1 VSRTVCLGLICA
13 TLGSLLPGAL
23 PVVALPSR
31 PLLISQTTARD
42 YLKLGAERFAR
53 QDYKGAIAAFTEA
66 IRLNPNNALKAFAY
80 VSRAAS
86 RANLGDHQGTLND
99 ANQAIQLDPKN
110 VFAYIN
116 RAGARGNLGDHQ
128 GALNDANRAI
138 QLDPKNVFAY
148 VNRAVAR
155 AILGDFQGALD
166 DANQAVQLDQKNIF
180 AYAIRADV
188 HTFLGNFQKALTD
201 ANQTIR
207 LNSNVSAGYMVRGNA
222 YLFLGDLQAALQ
234 DFNKGIK
241 LEPKSFAGI
250 ANRSEV
256 YSLQQNYGAAL
267 TDADASIKLNP
278 KYGGGYNARAIA
290 YTGLKN
296 YQKAQTDFEKA
307 VQLLPTNGSIYY
319 WQGLLRLKQG
329 NNQQAITDYQKAIQ
343 LIPGLASSK
352 AYEDY
357 SLIAQR
363 KLETPVATQP
373 VMAQQTR
380 PAPVALPPT
389 ATAAVNTPAPNVYKI
404 ADQTT
409 VLIKG
414 QDSGSGVIISKVGNT
429 YYVLTANHVVA
440 TQARQQI
447 VSPDGS
453 KQYPLDYTQVKKV
466 KNLDLAVVQ
475 FTSKE
480 TYPIAQLGSS
490 ENLSQGDII
499 LVSGWPA
506 VAQAITKATLQ
517 VTDGRISGFQ
527 KGDADGYEMLY
538 TNATAPGMSGG
549 PVFDSRGRVVGI
561 HGRAAGNTNSG
572 KVGIN
577 LGIPIHLFL
586 QQAPQAGLN
595 LQQLGLRAEK

>member
-1 VSRTVCLGLICA
+1 VSRIARLGLVCVS
-13 TLGSLLPGAL
+13 LWSLLPWTSLVTAS
-23 PVVALPSR
+23 PSSSFVV
-31 PLLISQTTARD
+31 SQLVATD
-42 YLKLGAERFAR
+42 YNKLGNERFAR
-53 QDYKGAIAAFTEA
+53 QDYKGAIAAYTEA
-66 IRLNPNNALKAFAY
+66 IRLNPSNAVKVAIY
-80 VSRAAS
+80 VNRAGARS
-86 RANLGDHQGTLND
+86 NLGDHQGALND

-110 VFAYIN
+110 VFAYMN
-116 RAGARGNLGDHQ
+116 RANARGNLGDHQ
-128 GALNDANRAI
+128 GALNDANQAI

-148 VNRAVAR
+148 MNRANAR
-155 AILGDFQGALD
+155 GNLGDHQGALN
-166 DANQAVQLDQKNIF
+166 DANQAIQLDSKNVF
-180 AYAIRADV
+180 AYLLRAQAY
-188 HTFLGNFQKALTD
+188 TFLGNFQEALID
-201 ANQTIR
+201 SNQAIQ
-207 LNSNVSAGYMVRGNA
+207 LNAKLPEGYIVRANA
-222 YLFLGDLQAALQ
+222 YVFLGDLQAALQ
-234 DFNKGIK
+234 DLKQSIQLNS
-241 LEPKSFAGI
+241 KSFVGFG
-250 ANRSEV
+250 NRSEA
-256 YSLQQNYGAAL
+256 YSLLKNYSAAL
-267 TDADASIKLNP
+267 TDADTTIRLNP
-278 KYGGGYNARAIA
+278 ANGWGYAARAIA
-290 YTGLKN
+290 RTGLN
-296 YQKAQTDFEKA
+296 DYQQAQTDFEKA
-307 VQLLPTNGSIYY
+307 VQLHPTNGAIYY
-319 WQGLLRLKQG
+319 WRGLLRLKQG
-329 NNQQAITDYQKAIQ
+329 NNQQAIADYLKAIQ
-343 LIPGLASSK
+343 LIPGLANAK
-352 AYEDY
+352 VYEDY
-357 SLIAQR
+357 SLIARR
-363 KLETPVATQP
+363 KLDEPIATQKPRPTPATPPPVAT
-373 VMAQQTR
+373 
-380 PAPVALPPT
+380 
-389 ATAAVNTPAPNVYKI
+389 AANTPAPNVYKI

-409 VLIKG
+409 VLIQG

-440 TQARQQI
+440 TQAQQQI

-453 KQYPLDYTQVKKV
+453 KKYPLDYTHVKKL

-475 FTSKE
+475 FTSSE

-490 ENLSQGDII
+490 EDLSQGDII